1 MKKILIIFISLFI
14 LASCKSANDA
24 FSLKKRGSTD
34 EFLVEKKNPLV
45 MPPDFGKLPSPENIE
60 GNINPPEED
69 SIEKLIGI
77 DKKDILTQKEK
88 NSKKSSIEKLI
99 LEKIN

>member
-1 MKKILIIFISLFI
+1 MKKILIIFICSII

-24 FSLKKRGSTD
+24 FSLKKRSNTD

-45 MPPDFGKLPSPENIE
+45 MPPDFEKLPSPKNIE
-60 GNINPPEED
+60 GDNNLSEED
-69 SIEKLIGI
+69 SIEKLIGT
-77 DKKDILTQKEK
+77 DKKKVSLKKEK
-88 NSKKSSIEKLI
+88 KPKTSSIEKLI